1 MLRGIGTNT
10 LRQRDRHRAVIFE
23 RDEVMVAKE
32 ASVHADDFLKGFAGT
47 RPESGLWSVIKV
59 PRWHYSAG
67 VTVRSR
73 TRALPPRPRQQERG
87 IPVETYVGSR
97 SSCFR
102 EPDCPGG
109 DCLMPDG
116 QTAGSHH
123 FPTTTPS
130 SPPQRA
136 QRPNSCT
143 ACDNSAISDEV
154 AEALRQFIEA
164 LSTSPRRTHDPDA
177 LLTAEELGEILR
189 IPARTVKDQAAA
201 GVLPHRRFGKHYRF
215 SRDDLQEI
223 VRRAG
228 HTPAPAPRSR
238 RAP

>member
-177 LLTAEELGEILR
+177 LLTAEELAARGHRVRADADSARLFRSVLMKPEHEDW
-189 IPARTVKDQAAA
+189 IPRAHAQLERLVAQSSNSNRSPST
-201 GVLPHRRFGKHYRF
+201 HR
-215 SRDDLQEI
+215 S
-223 VRRAG
+223 
-228 HTPAPAPRSR
+228 
-238 RAP
+238 